1 MKRLTFILIL
11 SILVT
16 TAHRL
21 PAPISEESTPTPAP
35 EQSVKPKAKH
45 SPKPKTTGEDN
56 QDLGKS
62 RAAKSEQSSTPRPSG
77 KAKNLNGPSPQIP
90 AEATRQH
97 LTGTGTY
104 LLRFDQ
110 STGTVTDVS
119 VVQSAGSSI
128 LDEAAMAAFRQWH
141 EDPNCAKEVTM
152 TMRFT
157 AAGAQ

>member
-21 PAPISEESTPTPAP
+21 PAPISEEASPTPA
-35 EQSVKPKAKH
+35 QSVKPKAKH
-45 SPKPKTTGEDN
+45 STKTTGENN
-56 QDLGKS
+56 QDSGKS

-77 KAKNLNGPSPQIP
+77 KARNLNGPSPQIP
-90 AEATRQH
+90 AEAAKQH

-110 STGTVTDVS
+110 ANGTVTDVT
-119 VVQSAGSSI
+119 VVQSTGSSI